1 MPYNILP
8 VLISQFPLNS
18 QFDPAGGS
26 GIFTIGIKIGYMG
39 PEYVIYKFPAEA
51 EKEAVTDSSTIS
63 TTTTSGF
70 DGGQLMAK
78 VRCRWMLEPGYMHSF
93 AVTENYFILIEQP
106 MTVHAPTL
114 AKGKYLLTYVISS
127 NLYRKRVSISKSER
141 REDACNFICV

>member
-1 MPYNILP
+1 
-8 VLISQFPLNS
+8 
-18 QFDPAGGS
+18 
-26 GIFTIGIKIGYMG
+26 MG

-63 TTTTSGF
+63 TTSGF

-114 AKGKYLLTYVISS
+114 AKGKYLLTPFNRICIEIGFQ
-127 NLYRKRVSISKSER
+127 KVSEGKIHVTFCCF
-141 REDACNFICV
+141 A

>member
-1 MPYNILP
+1 MNACLS
-8 VLISQFPLNS
+8 VLIPEFRLNP
-18 QFDPAGGS
+18 QFDPAGES
-26 GIFTIGIKIGYMG
+26 CIFTIGIKIGYMG

-63 TTTTSGF
+63 TTSGF

-114 AKGKYLLTYVISS
+114 AKGKYVRHLIEFV
-127 NLYRKRVSISKSER
+127 
-141 REDACNFICV
+141 

>member
-1 MPYNILP
+1 MNACLS
-8 VLISQFPLNS
+8 VLIPEFRLNP
-18 QFDPAGGS
+18 QFDPAGES
-26 GIFTIGIKIGYMG
+26 CIFTIGIKIGYMG

-63 TTTTSGF
+63 TTTSGF

-114 AKGKYLLTYVISS
+114 AKGT
-127 NLYRKRVSISKSER
+127 
-141 REDACNFICV
+141 

>member
-1 MPYNILP
+1 
-8 VLISQFPLNS
+8 
-18 QFDPAGGS
+18 
-26 GIFTIGIKIGYMG
+26 MG

-114 AKGKYLLTYVISS
+114 AKGKYVCHLIEFFVCMGLVI
-127 NLYRKRVSISKSER
+127 
-141 REDACNFICV
+141 

>member
-1 MPYNILP
+1 
-8 VLISQFPLNS
+8 
-18 QFDPAGGS
+18 
-26 GIFTIGIKIGYMG
+26 MG

-51 EKEAVTDSSTIS
+51 EKEAVTDSSAIS
-63 TTTTSGF
+63 TTTTTSGF

>member
-1 MPYNILP
+1 MS
-8 VLISQFPLNS
+8 VLISQFPLNP

-63 TTTTSGF
+63 TTTSGF

-114 AKGKYLLTYVISS
+114 AKGK
-127 NLYRKRVSISKSER
+127 
-141 REDACNFICV
+141 